1 MSTVSAATIRSRLKS
16 HGLELSKRRPSSIKG
31 MVERSEG
38 YLVTTGHSGDP
49 EVTWTPSTLR
59 RLGIAERDAMV
70 KEALDAAV
78 PALTGF
84 SLVRTAWSITVRRSE
99 SA

>member
-1 MSTVSAATIRSRLKS
+1 M
-16 HGLELSKRRPSSIKG
+16 
-31 MVERSEG
+31 
-38 YLVTTGHSGDP
+38 
-49 EVTWTPSTLR
+49 TWTPSTLR

>member
-1 MSTVSAATIRSRLKS
+1 MSTVSAATVRSRLKS

-31 MVERSEG
+31 MVE
-38 YLVTTGHSGDP
+38 
-49 EVTWTPSTLR
+49 
-59 RLGIAERDAMV
+59 
-70 KEALDAAV
+70 EALDAAV

-84 SLVRTAWSITVRRSE
+84 GLVRTAWSITVRRSE